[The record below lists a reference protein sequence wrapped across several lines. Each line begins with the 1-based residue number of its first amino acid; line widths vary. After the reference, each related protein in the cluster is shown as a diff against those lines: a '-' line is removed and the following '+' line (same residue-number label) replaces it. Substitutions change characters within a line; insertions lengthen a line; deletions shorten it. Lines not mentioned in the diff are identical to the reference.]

1 LLAVKSAFEKGRTLA
16 KDEKL
21 ALKLEKAIAENDVAK
36 VKSLLGEIS
45 TDAKKGHTYPE
56 FDEQSISFNRFRDKK
71 AHRTEI
77 ANAKSGDYLKHKK
90 AKTVEQAIKF
100 SKNGGAAQY
109 LPDVNINA
117 LEKLALQKGTVFIPK
132 NNKNITYFFYKS
144 NRIIG
149 YDNGI
154 PTEWIRA
161 EISSGFHHSHP
172 INTNRLSKYINF

>member
-1 LLAVKSAFEKGRTLA
+1 MKSAFEKARTLA

-21 ALKLEKAIAENDVAK
+21 ALKLEKAIVENDVAK

-77 ANAKSGDYLKHKK
+77 ANARPGDYLKHKK

-100 SKNGGAAQY
+100 SKKEVQHNTY
-109 LPDVNINA
+109 LMLI
-117 LEKLALQKGTVFIPK
+117 LML
-132 NNKNITYFFYKS
+132 
-144 NRIIG
+144 
-149 YDNGI
+149 
-154 PTEWIRA
+154 
-161 EISSGFHHSHP
+161 
-172 INTNRLSKYINF
+172 